1 MKFKSALTA
10 AAALTLATAAY
21 AQVGPEVGATI
32 YTADGAEV
40 ATIES
45 LQDGVAVVN
54 TGAHTGSIPANV
66 LGEGPD
72 GPVISV
78 TKAQLDQLFAEQEAQ
93 AVAARDAAL
102 IAGATVMSTD
112 DVEIGTITEVNGD
125 TAILTLA
132 DGPLTLAR
140 DQFAT
145 NQTGALV
152 VLVPQADHHVAIH
165 RKHRLARIN
174 ERRLRQETGRHRNQ
188 CKRQNAELPDFFH
201 DLNPTSIVDP
211 L

>member
-1 MKFKSALTA
+1 MKFKTALTA

-21 AQVGPEVGATI
+21 AQVGPSVGATI

-45 LQDGVAVVN
+45 LQNGVAVVN
-54 TGAHTGSIPANV
+54 TGSHTGSIPANA

-102 IAGATVMSTD
+102 ISGATVMSTD
-112 DVEIGTITEVNGD
+112 SVEIGTITKVDGD
-125 TAILTLA
+125 TAILTLEE
-132 DGPLTLAR
+132 GPLTLAR
-140 DQFAT
+140 DQFAVDA
-145 NQTGALV
+145 NGALI
-152 VLVPQADHHVAIH
+152 VLVPQADLIAA
-165 RKHRLARIN
+165 LSGD
-174 ERRLRQETGRHRNQ
+174 TT
-188 CKRQNAELPDFFH
+188 AEAGEMDA
-201 DLNPTSIVDP
+201 SGGQ
-211 L
+211 

>member
-1 MKFKSALTA
+1 MPSVTVSVLPAGTVTA
-10 AAALTLATAAY
+10 ALPLN
-21 AQVGPEVGATI
+21 I
-32 YTADGAEV
+32 F
-40 ATIES
+40 
-45 LQDGVAVVN
+45 
-54 TGAHTGSIPANV
+54 
-66 LGEGPD
+66 GEGVE

-112 DVEIGTITEVNGD
+112 NVEIGTITEVNGD

-132 DGPLTLAR
+132 VGPLTLAR

-152 VLVPQADHHVAIH
+152 VLVPQADLMAA
-165 RKHRLARIN
+165 LNGA
-174 ERRLRQETGRHRNQ
+174 TT
-188 CKRQNAELPDFFH
+188 AE
-201 DLNPTSIVDP
+201 VDAEVEASGGQ
-211 L
+211 

>member
-1 MKFKSALTA
+1 MKFKTALTA

-112 DVEIGTITEVNGD
+112 NVEIGTITEVNGD

-132 DGPLTLAR
+132 VGPLTLAR

-152 VLVPQADHHVAIH
+152 VLVPQADLMAA
-165 RKHRLARIN
+165 LN
-174 ERRLRQETGRHRNQ
+174 GSTT
-188 CKRQNAELPDFFH
+188 AE
-201 DLNPTSIVDP
+201 VDAEVEP
-211 L
+211 SGGQ